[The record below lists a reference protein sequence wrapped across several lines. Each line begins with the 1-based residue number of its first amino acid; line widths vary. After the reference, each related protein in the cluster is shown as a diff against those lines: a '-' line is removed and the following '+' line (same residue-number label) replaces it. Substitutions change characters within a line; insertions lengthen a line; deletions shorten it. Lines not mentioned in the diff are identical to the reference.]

1 MIPKILES
9 GYSSSTSFPA
19 STIIP
24 AFSKGLDKQALHKQ
38 ASIFEQEYDKFER
51 KPGYTYIHLIS
62 VADGDQYG
70 PNSRADFYNG
80 EPHEIIFPRPEK
92 GVCECRMLDGGISKY
107 HNKMFM
113 TNGGVYTEHK
123 SGHDGMP
130 SQGYI
135 VAAKVNPDMHRGE
148 LLIGVKTDLWA
159 PDIERLSNG
168 TPMKFSIGCDTPY
181 DICSICGHEAHSEA
195 GHCDHYKNHRGE
207 ILEDGTQVYV
217 ITDKQLYHDIS
228 RVKSPAEKI
237 AFSIKKVA
245 SSDFIDYGTIAIN
258 PKSVPYMLKT
268 AHSIARYNTLQKL
281 AKLEKEIEAMSAS
294 GQLDKHIQQFF
305 QDKKASCPSDSVSKL
320 NKFLDYTRDNEVL
333 GCMADR
339 KCILSPEDFIELFIG
354 NDKAAQMDIDGHD
367 VHAMLPGIF
376 GKLLESNDIDSFCC
390 DETFKPTPCRDMSII
405 SVVDK
410 MCPSRK
416 VADPLDIV
424 GHLMHDNDDNEL
436 LYNKP
441 TIIVRISKPHATV
454 NAAVAH
460 EYANY
465 LLSAMS
471 GFSMK
476 EMVMGLLEQL
486 L

>member
-1 MIPKILES
+1 MIAKVLES
-9 GYSSSTSFPA
+9 GYNASTSFPS
-19 STIIP
+19 STLIP

-38 ASIFEQEYDKFER
+38 ASIFEQDYDKFER

-80 EPHEIIFPRPEK
+80 EPHEIVFPHPEK
-92 GVCECRMLDGGISKY
+92 GVCGSRMLDGGISKY

-148 LLIGVKTDLWA
+148 LLIGVQTDLWA

-195 GHCDHYKNHRGE
+195 GHCDHYRNHRGE
-207 ILEDGTQVYV
+207 IMDDGHQVYV

-245 SSDFIDYGTIAIN
+245 NADYQDYGHISVN

-268 AHSIARYNTLQKL
+268 AHSIERYNTLQKL
-281 AKLEKEIEAMSAS
+281 AKLEKEIDAMTA
-294 GQLDKHIQQFF
+294 GGNLDKHIQQFF
-305 QDKKASCPSDSVSKL
+305 QDKKASCPADSMSKL
-320 NKFLDYTRDNEVL
+320 QKFLDYARDNEVL
-333 GCMADR
+333 GCMADN
-339 KCILSPEDFIELFIG
+339 KCVMSPDDFIDLFIG
-354 NDKAAQMDIDGHD
+354 ADKARQLDIDAGS
-367 VHAMLPGIF
+367 VKSMLPGIF
-376 GKLLESNDIDSFCC
+376 TKLTESDDIDSICC
-390 DETFKPTPCRDMSII
+390 DQSFKPEPCRDINII
-405 SVVDK
+405 AVVHK
-410 MCPSRK
+410 MRPYK
-416 VADPLDIV
+416 QVAQSSDIIDCMLRDV
-424 GHLMHDNDDNEL
+424 CGDEL
-436 LYNKP
+436 IYNKP
-441 TIIVRISKPHATV
+441 KIIVKISKPHATV
-454 NAAVAH
+454 NAAVAQ
-460 EYANY
+460 EYASY
-465 LLSAMS
+465 LLSALS
-471 GFSMK
+471 KFSSN
-476 EMVMGLLEQL
+476 EMAMALLEQL
-486 L
+486 I

>member
-1 MIPKILES
+1 MIAKVLES
-9 GYSSSTSFPA
+9 GYNSNTSFPA
-19 STIIP
+19 SAIIP

-38 ASIFEQEYDKFER
+38 ASIFEQDYDKFER

-80 EPHEIIFPRPEK
+80 EPHEIVFPHPEK
-92 GVCECRMLDGGISKY
+92 GVCPTRMLDGGISKY

-135 VAAKVNPDMHRGE
+135 VAAKVNPDMYRGE

-168 TPMKFSIGCDTPY
+168 IPMKFSIGCDTPY

-207 ILEDGTQVYV
+207 IMDDGHQVYV

-245 SSDFIDYGTIAIN
+245 SADYQDYGAISVN

-268 AHSIARYNTLQKL
+268 AHSIERYNTLQKL
-281 AKLEKEIEAMSAS
+281 AKLEKEIEAMTSSNA
-294 GQLDKHIQQFF
+294 LDKHIIDFF
-305 QDKKASCPSDSVSKL
+305 QKKKASCCSDSLDKL
-320 NKFLDYTRDNEVL
+320 HKFLDYAHDNEVL
-333 GCMADR
+333 GCMADN
-339 KCILSPEDFIELFIG
+339 KCVLSSDDFIDLFIG
-354 NDKAAQMDIDGHD
+354 DDKARYLDIDRD
-367 VHAMLPGIF
+367 EVRSMLPGIF
-376 GKLLESNDIDSFCC
+376 TRLSESNDLDSVCC
-390 DETFKPTPCRDMSII
+390 DESFKPAPCRDMNII
-405 SVVDK
+405 AIVHK
-410 MCPSRK
+410 MKPHRR
-416 VADPLDIV
+416 VAEPLDIINNIV
-424 GHLMHDNDDNEL
+424 GDISPVEL
-436 LYNKP
+436 ISPKR
-441 TIIVRISKPHATV
+441 TIIVKINRPSASV
-454 NAAVAH
+454 NSAVAD
-460 EYANY
+460 EYASY

-471 GFSMK
+471 KFSPDELAMT
-476 EMVMGLLEQL
+476 LLEQL
-486 L
+486 S

>member
-1 MIPKILES
+1 MIPKILDS
-9 GYSSSTSFPA
+9 GYSASTSFPS
-19 STIIP
+19 STLIP

-38 ASIFEQEYDKFER
+38 ASIFEQDYDKFER

-80 EPHEIIFPRPEK
+80 KPHEIVFPHPEK
-92 GVCECRMLDGGISKY
+92 GVNVTRMLDGGISKY

-195 GHCDHYKNHRGE
+195 GHCEHYKNHRGE
-207 ILEDGTQVYV
+207 ILEDGNQVYV

-245 SSDFIDYGTIAIN
+245 HADYQDYGTISVN

-268 AHSIARYNTLQKL
+268 AHSIERYNTLQKL
-281 AKLEKEIEAMSAS
+281 AKLEKEIEAMTAD
-294 GQLDKHIQQFF
+294 GALDEHIQQFF
-305 QDKKASCPSDSVSKL
+305 QDKKAPSFSCRTVFRRCSHLK
-320 NKFLDYTRDNEVL
+320 
-333 GCMADR
+333 
-339 KCILSPEDFIELFIG
+339 
-354 NDKAAQMDIDGHD
+354 
-367 VHAMLPGIF
+367 
-376 GKLLESNDIDSFCC
+376 
-390 DETFKPTPCRDMSII
+390 
-405 SVVDK
+405 
-410 MCPSRK
+410 SRC
-416 VADPLDIV
+416 
-424 GHLMHDNDDNEL
+424 
-436 LYNKP
+436 
-441 TIIVRISKPHATV
+441 
-454 NAAVAH
+454 
-460 EYANY
+460 
-465 LLSAMS
+465 
-471 GFSMK
+471 
-476 EMVMGLLEQL
+476 
-486 L
+486 